1 MGPRRAI
8 RGVLRAVSARLSKKI
23 SYPTGYGKIR
33 EKDGSNVKK
42 KMFNSDTKVGKDI
55 SRR

>member
-33 EKDGSNVKK
+33 KTDGSNAKK
-42 KMFNSDTKVGKDI
+42 KMFREIAKISQNI

>member
-1 MGPRRAI
+1 MNKQNGIDKKRKPRSSQGKGHGRAV

-33 EKDGSNVKK
+33 QTDGSNA
-42 KMFNSDTKVGKDI
+42 
-55 SRR
+55 

>member
-1 MGPRRAI
+1 MEYICGVAWLAI
-8 RGVLRAVSARLSKKI
+8 MVVLGS
-23 SYPTGYGKIR
+23 GYWLIVQDGKIR
-33 EKDGSNVKK
+33 ETDGSNVKK

>member
-8 RGVLRAVSARLSKKI
+8 RGVLRAVSERLSKKI

-42 KMFNSDTKVGKDI
+42 KMFNSDTKVGTNI

>member
-1 MGPRRAI
+1 MGRRKAI

-33 EKDGSNVKK
+33 KTDGSNA
-42 KMFNSDTKVGKDI
+42 
-55 SRR
+55 

>member
-23 SYPTGYGKIR
+23 SYPTGYVKI
-33 EKDGSNVKK
+33 KNNGGLNVV
-42 KMFNSDTKVGKDI
+42 FPNTKT
-55 SRR
+55 RR

>member
-33 EKDGSNVKK
+33 ETDGSNVKK

>member
-1 MGPRRAI
+1 MGHRRAV

-33 EKDGSNVKK
+33 QTDGSNA
-42 KMFNSDTKVGKDI
+42 
-55 SRR
+55 